1 MTGFSLKRGL
11 RFCINIQ
18 NEGAKMTGLF
28 LILCL
33 LIFLTGLTLAISI
46 WTEKHRYIYLA
57 ILLILSILLIIHV
70 FM

>member
-1 MTGFSLKRGL
+1 
-11 RFCINIQ
+11 
-18 NEGAKMTGLF
+18 MTGLF

-57 ILLILSILLIIHV
+57 ILLILSILLIIYV